1 MRVGGPPWRVNS
13 PKCLPAIGPL
23 LHSTTVPTS
32 RDDAW
37 ALLNEF
43 TQSPHLIKHG
53 LGVESAMRAYALKY
67 GGDPDTWGVVGL
79 LHDYDYERYP
89 EVGEH
94 AIKGAEIL
102 KERGWPEEIW
112 YGVLSHADYANA
124 PRTTPMQKVLYA
136 VDELVGFVAAVALVR
151 PSKAVADVDIQSVK
165 KKFKDKAFARGVHRE
180 QIFTG
185 AEQLGVEL
193 DGHIQMVIDA
203 MKGNAAALG
212 LAGAPPPCPPPSG
225 GRISNVRSGGRRA
238 S

>member
-1 MRVGGPPWRVNS
+1 M
-13 PKCLPAIGPL
+13 PK
-23 LHSTTVPTS
+23 T
-32 RDDAW
+32 REDAW
-37 ALLNEF
+37 ETLNEF
-43 TQSPHLIKHG
+43 TKSQQLIKHG
-53 LGVESAMRAYALKY
+53 LGVESAMRAYAPRY
-67 GGDPDTWGVVGL
+67 DSDVETWGIVGL

-112 YGVLSHADYANA
+112 YAVLSHADYANA

-151 PSKAVADVDIQSVK
+151 PSKAVADVDVAAVK

-185 AEQLGVEL
+185 AEQLGVNL
-193 DGHIQMVIDA
+193 DEHIQIVIDA
-203 MKGNAAALG
+203 MKGNATALG
-212 LAGAPPPCPPPSG
+212 LAGATPSPTLPAG
-225 GRISNVRSGGRRA
+225 GRES
-238 S
+238 

>member
-1 MRVGGPPWRVNS
+1 MPIAEVLR
-13 PKCLPAIGPL
+13 L

-32 RDDAW
+32 REDAW

-43 TQSPHLIKHG
+43 TKTPHLIKHG
-53 LGVESAMRAYALKY
+53 LGVESAMRAYAPRY
-67 GGDPDTWGVVGL
+67 GGDPETWGVVGL
-79 LHDYDYERYP
+79 LHDYDYERFP

-94 AIKGAEIL
+94 AVKGAQIL

-151 PSKAVADVDIQSVK
+151 PSKAVADVDVQSVK

-180 QIFTG
+180 QIFAG
-185 AEQLGVEL
+185 AEQLGVDL
-193 DGHIQMVIDA
+193 DQHIQVVIDA

-212 LAGAPPPCPPPSG
+212 LAGTPPP
-225 GRISNVRSGGRRA
+225 
-238 S
+238 

>member
-1 MRVGGPPWRVNS
+1 MAATREE
-13 PKCLPAIGPL
+13 
-23 LHSTTVPTS
+23 
-32 RDDAW
+32 AW

-43 TQSPHLIKHG
+43 TKNPGLVKHG

-67 GGDPDTWGVVGL
+67 DGDPATWGIVGL

-94 AIKGAEIL
+94 AIKGAAIL

-112 YGVLSHADYANA
+112 YAVLSHADYANA

-151 PSKAVADVDIQSVK
+151 PTKSVSEVDVNSVK

-180 QIFTG
+180 QIFAG
-185 AEQLGVEL
+185 AEQLGVDL
-193 DGHIQMVIDA
+193 DQHIQTVIDA
-203 MKGNAAALG
+203 MKSNAAALG
-212 LAGAPPPCPPPSG
+212 LAGTA
-225 GRISNVRSGGRRA
+225 
-238 S
+238 

>member
-1 MRVGGPPWRVNS
+1 M
-13 PKCLPAIGPL
+13 
-23 LHSTTVPTS
+23 PTS

-43 TQSPHLIKHG
+43 TKSPHLIKHG
-53 LGVESAMRAYALKY
+53 LGVESAMRAYAPRY
-67 GGDPDTWGVVGL
+67 AGDPETWGVVGL
-79 LHDYDYERYP
+79 LHDYDYERFP

-94 AIKGAEIL
+94 AMKGAEIL
-102 KERGWPEEIW
+102 KERGWPEEVW

-151 PSKAVADVDIQSVK
+151 PSK

-185 AEQLGVEL
+185 AEQLGVDL
-193 DGHIQMVIDA
+193 DQHIQMVIDA

-212 LAGAPPPCPPPSG
+212 LAGTPA
-225 GRISNVRSGGRRA
+225 
-238 S
+238 